1 MERQMIDPIK
11 LQIELLINK
20 AKKSL
25 PEATAEEKK
34 RLDFIV
40 KVIERELK

>member
-1 MERQMIDPIK
+1 MINPIQ

-25 PEATAEEKK
+25 PEITPEQQKIY
-34 RLDFIV
+34 DFISED
-40 KVIERELK
+40 IEKGLE